1 MRLLRFSKAF
11 TLIEIL
17 VVILIVGI
25 LAGAAMPLLRGRIE
39 DSKWAEA
46 KRAAGLIRSAVRVKF
61 LETATSS
68 DLVGSLGNAAL
79 SSRLGFQP
87 NDLLGT
93 YFVPSD
99 YTIVSVNSM
108 GIATI
113 RITGSQPNAPA
124 GVMILDENGNW
135 FSEQAAGSASSGG
148 GGGNGGEIAGG
159 SAGGSNAGSG
169 SNNSSAGGKKATPKG
184 KAIGFDK

>member
-1 MRLLRFSKAF
+1 MKLPLSEKAF

-25 LAGAAMPLLRGRIE
+25 LAGASMPLLRGRME
-39 DSKWAEA
+39 DAKWAEA

-61 LETATSS
+61 LETATTS
-68 DLVGSLGNAAL
+68 DLVGSLGNASL

-113 RITGSQPNAPA
+113 RVTGSQPNAPT

-135 FSEQAAGSASSGG
+135 LSEQSVGSASSGG
-148 GGGNGGEIAGG
+148 GGNTAGT
-159 SAGGSNAGSG
+159 ADAGSNTNSG
-169 SNNSSAGGKKATPKG
+169 SDNSSSNGKKAAPKG
-184 KAIGFDK
+184 RAVGFYK